1 MAGSDIADA
10 SVHVNGTALP
20 QSAWADLRSITV
32 QEDLDAMS
40 MFTLELYNWDERRLR
55 FTWSDSSVLAVG
67 GEVRIALGYVDALQ
81 PVMIGEITSLEP
93 RFARDEQPLVT
104 VRGYDHRHRLAR
116 GRKTRAFKQLS
127 DSAIAGQVAREA
139 GLRADT
145 TDSGAA
151 VPHVLQSN
159 QSDWEFLTERARLIG
174 YEVFV
179 RDKVLYFRPP
189 QQATAP
195 AVTLRLGQDISEFSP
210 RLSAQDQVGEV
221 AVRGWDVKG
230 KKPIVAKATA
240 GQETMAKGAG
250 ASGPSAGRR
259 AFGAAGMASVDLP
272 VRSAAEAGRI
282 ARGMLND
289 LALDYVHG
297 DVVADGRPGIRAG
310 TVVSIQGV
318 GTRFSGSYYV
328 TSVTHSLT
336 GDDGYRTTFS
346 VQRNA
351 A

>member
-1 MAGSDIADA
+1 MTGSDIADA
-10 SVHVNGTALP
+10 SVHVNRTPLP
-20 QSAWADLRSITV
+20 PAAWADLRSITV

-40 MFTLELYNWDERRLR
+40 MFTMELYNWDERTLR

-67 GEVRIALGYVDALQ
+67 NEVRIALGYVDALE

-93 RFARDEQPLVT
+93 RFAREEQPLVT

-116 GRKTRAFKQLS
+116 GRKTRAFQKMS
-127 DSAIAGQVAREA
+127 DSAIADQVAREA
-139 GLRADT
+139 GLPAEV

-159 QSDWEFLTERARLIG
+159 QSDWDFLSERARLIG

-189 QQATAP
+189 RQAAAA
-195 AVTLRLGQDISEFSP
+195 AVTLRIGQDISDFSP
-210 RLSAQDQVGEV
+210 RLSAQEQIGEV

-230 KKPIVAKATA
+230 KKPIVGRARA
-240 GQETMAKGAG
+240 GQETTARGGG
-250 ASGPSAGRR
+250 ASGPR
-259 AFGAAGMASVDLP
+259 AARQVFGASSVASVDLP
-272 VRSAAEAGRI
+272 VRSVAEADRI
-282 ARGMLND
+282 ARGRLND
-289 LALDYVHG
+289 LALDYIQG
-297 DVVADGRPGIRAG
+297 DVVAEGRPQVRAG
-310 TVVSIQGV
+310 MVVAIEGA
-318 GTRFSGSYYV
+318 GKRFSGSYYV

-336 GDDGYRTTFS
+336 ADDGYRTTFS